1 MTKREEFFKKLYPFI
16 LGFYAL
22 FNIGWGIYYIT
33 QNRPYYYIL
42 AFSALLFIPI
52 VDLVYKLLRFQPI
65 YQLNA
70 FIYLFIFMLYTLGIV
85 LQFYSYVPHFDKIAH
100 TFSGAFVSFLALI
113 LCYLL
118 KPSREIEESDFPL
131 ASVFSLAVSMGM
143 ACFWEICEYTL
154 DLVVHNDPQKVL
166 TTGIHDTMQDMI
178 VCTIGALLMFI
189 PYYLYYKKKKVGFIM
204 GGFER
209 MVQVN
214 LKKK

>member
-1 MTKREEFFKKLYPFI
+1 
-16 LGFYAL
+16 
-22 FNIGWGIYYIT
+22 
-33 QNRPYYYIL
+33 
-42 AFSALLFIPI
+42 
-52 VDLVYKLLRFQPI
+52 
-65 YQLNA
+65 
-70 FIYLFIFMLYTLGIV
+70 
-85 LQFYSYVPHFDKIAH
+85 
-100 TFSGAFVSFLALI
+100 
-113 LCYLL
+113 
-118 KPSREIEESDFPL
+118 
-131 ASVFSLAVSMGM
+131 MGM